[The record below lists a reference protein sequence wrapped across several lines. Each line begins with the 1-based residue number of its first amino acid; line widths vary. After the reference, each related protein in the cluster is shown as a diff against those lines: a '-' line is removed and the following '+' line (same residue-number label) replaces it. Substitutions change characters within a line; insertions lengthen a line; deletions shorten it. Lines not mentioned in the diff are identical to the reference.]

1 MFYSGSTSSPK
12 KNKIQPSKE
21 TPILPTMASKEGSPS
36 SWSLNADEIPYAYNE
51 FAWGT
56 DIDANTIDIEWDQSW
71 LERTLSD
78 SESPQNTSNSTGG
91 SIQGQPRTNFSEV
104 FHNSSDYTADGL
116 DELSLP
122 PWDSLNGISDL
133 PDLYNVDEMLS
144 VPLTDNMSGS
154 VTHSLPLLD
163 FSIGPTFQTSSTEL
177 LANDI
182 YRDPFQTT
190 FNETEAQQADENYS
204 LISDPYL
211 PLLDNSDWHLMQ
223 SPPYMSPSTGVYLPS
238 LSPITQSPTST
249 ANFISSPTQSSTT
262 NTSNSMLQST
272 SNSTTSSSDR
282 SPSNTPPSEQNEY
295 TCTICPKTFS
305 KRFEFNKHT
314 PLHTLPH
321 TCTLCPHRTARRR
334 DMTRHMA
341 AKHKDVGP
349 SGPKPVSKPICPVED
364 CKRSFARPDHL
375 LRHLRRKHPGYELR
389 S

>member
-1 MFYSGSTSSPK
+1 
-12 KNKIQPSKE
+12 
-21 TPILPTMASKEGSPS
+21 MASKESSPS

-56 DIDANTIDIEWDQSW
+56 DIDTNSIGIEWDQSW

-91 SIQGQPRTNFSEV
+91 SIQFHPRTNFNRV
-104 FHNSSDYTADGL
+104 FHNSSDCTAGDST
-116 DELSLP
+116 ELSLL
-122 PWDSLNGISDL
+122 PWDSGVNGILNL
-133 PDLYNVDEMLS
+133 PDLDNFDDMLS
-144 VPLTDNMSGS
+144 VPLTDNMCGD

-177 LANDI
+177 LANDTS
-182 YRDPFQTT
+182 RDPFQAA
-190 FNETEAQQADENYS
+190 FNETETQQAYETYS
-204 LISDPYL
+204 LISEPHL
-211 PLLDNSDWHLMQ
+211 TVPDNSDWHQMQ

-238 LSPITQSPTST
+238 MSPITQSPTST

-262 NTSNSMLQST
+262 NISSSMLQST

-295 TCTICPKTFS
+295 TCTICSKIFS

-321 TCTLCPHRTARRR
+321 TCTLCPHRTARKR
-334 DMTRHMA
+334 DMTRHIA
-341 AKHKDVGP
+341 AKHKGVGP
-349 SGPKPVSKPICPVED
+349 SGPKPASKPICPVED
-364 CKRSFARPDHL
+364 CKRNFARPDHL

-389 S
+389 P